1 MMADRRR
8 SARRASRPL
17 GRRQAVPT
25 RADRSRD
32 RFPALRG
39 VRVRIP
45 RDGMSRKTSAD
56 KRRRTRH
63 PRDALAGSPCP
74 FRKTCSRRH
83 PLRFQRRGKPPPP
96 GVGRPA
102 SMPRF
107 GELARENHVVS
118 CDSLG
123 TSGGSASAGGRGPYL
138 PATASEAT
146 EPGRP
151 DLDGSSTGRRS
162 RESGDAPQDLA
173 AISERGDGS
182 PWNARV
188 RTARRRP
195 NIAFV
200 GERGAARFRWS
211 GRRDS
216 NPRPQPWQ
224 GCASAFYAPA
234 RAIGHHSKSCRYKH
248 LSVSLIRNRHQR
260 FASAC

>member
-83 PLRFQRRGKPPPP
+83 PLRFQRRGKPPPL

-123 TSGGSASAGGRGPYL
+123 ASGGSASAGGRGPYL
-138 PATASEAT
+138 PPTASEAT

-162 RESGDAPQDLA
+162 RESGDAPPGSRGDFGTRRREPVERA
-173 AISERGDGS
+173 GPYRSPPPEHCVRGRAGSRAISLERETGFE
-182 PWNARV
+182 PATPTLARSCLGFS
-188 RTARRRP
+188 RAS
-195 NIAFV
+195 
-200 GERGAARFRWS
+200 RG
-211 GRRDS
+211 
-216 NPRPQPWQ
+216 
-224 GCASAFYAPA
+224 
-234 RAIGHHSKSCRYKH
+234 
-248 LSVSLIRNRHQR
+248 HQR
-260 FASAC
+260 SRIIAC